1 LLKNTFLLNKQDY
14 LFLLAPSKNTT
25 SQENSTF
32 TNQGINLIGININDK
47 RTKQVKE
54 FVNWLYDPQ
63 NLMD

>member
-1 LLKNTFLLNKQDY
+1 MLKNTSLLNKQDY
-14 LFLLAPSKNTT
+14 LFLLAPSKNNT

-32 TNQGINLIGININDK
+32 TNQGINLIGININDA

-54 FVNWLYDPQ
+54 FVNWLYDPT